1 MIQLDLRPPDDVV
14 RKFGFIAGVGFPV
27 MGVALTYWP
36 AAILPT
42 GALWVFV
49 GLAGYCALASALGLV
64 ALVRPVFVGMTLI
77 GWPIGM
83 VVSTVLLSLIYFL
96 MFTPLGL
103 LFRLIGRDA
112 MRRKRH
118 GKADSYWIIR
128 ENQRKPASYLRI
140 Y

>member
-14 RKFGFIAGVGFPV
+14 RKFGFIASVGFPV

-36 AAILPT
+36 ASILPT

-49 GLAGYCALASALGLV
+49 GLAAYCTLASALGLI
-64 ALVRPVFVGMTLI
+64 ALVRPVFIGMTLI
-77 GWPIGM
+77 GWPIGF

-103 LFRLIGRDA
+103 LFRLLGRDP
-112 MRRKRH
+112 MRRKLH
-118 GKADSYWIIR
+118 GKAESYWITR